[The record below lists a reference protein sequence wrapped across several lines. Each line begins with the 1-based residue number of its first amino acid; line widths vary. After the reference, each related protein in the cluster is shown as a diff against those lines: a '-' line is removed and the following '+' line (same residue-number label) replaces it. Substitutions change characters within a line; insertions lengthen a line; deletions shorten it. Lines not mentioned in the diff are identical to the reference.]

1 MMAAETL
8 QPGMPLSQ
16 LLAGWTSVPIN
27 ADVHVSGV
35 ALDSRCVKPGD
46 VFLAC
51 RGSREDGRAF
61 IADALHH
68 GAVAVVV
75 DEEVPETLARQNV
88 PAVAVDGLA
97 QRTGEIAA
105 RFYGDP
111 SAGMKV
117 TGITGTNG
125 KTSIASYCA
134 QALAALDTACGLF
147 GTLGYGRYGELQ
159 PATIT
164 TPDPITLQRMLA
176 ELHTDGVA
184 HVVMEVSSHALE
196 QGRVNGTAFDI
207 AVFTNLSRDHLDY
220 HTGMDDYAAAKRRL
234 FEWPGLRGGLVNID
248 DAFGR
253 GLLKTG
259 DKRLLGYS
267 MQSPDADLHVAIG
280 ERTRTRMR
288 LDVKTP
294 WGQGPVTVGLTGSFN
309 AMNVLATVG
318 VLCLLDIP
326 FESALKSVESIHSAP
341 GRMQLLGGN
350 GQPLVVVD
358 YAHTPDALEQVLTNL
373 RSDCRGELWCVFGCG
388 GERDIGKRPLMAAVA
403 EQYADRIVITS
414 DNPRGED
421 PARII
426 EAVRAG
432 LAQPE
437 SVRVK
442 VEPDRARAIAAA
454 VSQAGGDDTI
464 LVAGKGHETYQ
475 EIAGVRYQF
484 SDSQVAQVCLRD
496 RQ

>member
-16 LLAGWTSVPIN
+16 LLAGWASVPIN
-27 ADVHVSGV
+27 ADVHVTGV

-68 GAVAVVV
+68 GAVAIVV
-75 DEEVPETLARQNV
+75 DEEVPEALARQNV
-88 PAVAVDGLA
+88 PAVAVTGLG
-97 QRTGEIAA
+97 QRAGEIAA
-105 RFYGDP
+105 RFYGNP
-111 SAGMKV
+111 SADMKV
-117 TGITGTNG
+117 AGITGTNG

-159 PATIT
+159 PATTT

-176 ELHTDGVA
+176 ELYANGVG
-184 HVVMEVSSHALE
+184 HVIMEVSSHALE
-196 QGRVNGTAFDI
+196 QGRVNGTVFDI

-220 HTGMDDYAAAKRRL
+220 HAGMDAYAAAKRRL
-234 FEWPGLRGGLVNID
+234 FDWPGLHSGLVNID

-253 GLLKTG
+253 ELLKTG

-267 MQSPDADLHVAIG
+267 TRSPAADLHAVIAG
-280 ERTRTRMR
+280 RTRAHMQ
-288 LDVKTP
+288 LDVNTP

-318 VLCLLDIP
+318 VLCLLGIP
-326 FESALKSVESIHSAP
+326 FESALRSVESIHSAP

-358 YAHTPDALEQVLTNL
+358 YAHTPDALAQVLDSL
-373 RSDCRGELWCVFGCG
+373 RADCRGKLWCVFGCG
-388 GERDIGKRPLMAAVA
+388 GERDTGKRPLMAAAA
-403 EQYADRIVITS
+403 EKYADRIVITS

-426 EAVRAG
+426 EAIRAG
-432 LAQPE
+432 LSQPE
-437 SVRVK
+437 LAQ
-442 VEPDRARAIAAA
+442 VEPDRARAIAGTI
-454 VSQAGGDDTI
+454 SQAGSDDTI

-475 EIAGVRYQF
+475 EIAGERYPF
-484 SDSQVAQVCLRD
+484 SDSQVAQACLRD
-496 RQ
+496 RR